1 MNLRLAFAMG
11 GLLLALGTAVAVAG
25 DSLDPAAIERVLEPT
40 QMPSLLGPIASEGRV
55 GWACEPER
63 AASAQTMRDAHL
75 PQPTRPEK

>member
-25 DSLDPAAIERVLEPT
+25 DALDPAAIERVLEPAQT
-40 QMPSLLGPIASEGRV
+40 PSLLGPIAAEGRV

-63 AASAQTMRDAHL
+63 AASATSVRDAHL
-75 PQPTRPEK
+75 PKATAER